1 MGSCMSAVDE
11 KLLASLQPE
20 FDALKLTPRE
30 VRSLYRI
37 FMKVDI
43 DHSGTVGLKE
53 LLNYLEMGEAV
64 FKDRVFS
71 IFDEDGSGQID
82 FREFVLSL
90 WNYCTLSKATLDVFA
105 FDLYDKNND
114 GELSVEEAEE
124 LLKDLYGAHY
134 AQHNPTARFVAFELK
149 K

>member
-64 FKDRVFS
+64 FKDR
-71 IFDEDGSGQID
+71 
-82 FREFVLSL
+82 
-90 WNYCTLSKATLDVFA
+90 
-105 FDLYDKNND
+105 
-114 GELSVEEAEE
+114 
-124 LLKDLYGAHY
+124 
-134 AQHNPTARFVAFELK
+134 
-149 K
+149 